1 MQLLVAHQVL
11 IAAAIA
17 LATIFGLRSAVIF
30 SRSGGG
36 ANLALAF
43 VAAALAVGLVLYFRT
58 VRARWRALKKP

>member
-17 LATIFGLRSAVIF
+17 LATIFGLRSAVLF

-36 ANLALAF
+36 ANAALALAS
-43 VAAALAVGLVLYFRT
+43 ALVVVGLVLYFRT
-58 VRARWRALKKP
+58 VRAKWRTLKRP